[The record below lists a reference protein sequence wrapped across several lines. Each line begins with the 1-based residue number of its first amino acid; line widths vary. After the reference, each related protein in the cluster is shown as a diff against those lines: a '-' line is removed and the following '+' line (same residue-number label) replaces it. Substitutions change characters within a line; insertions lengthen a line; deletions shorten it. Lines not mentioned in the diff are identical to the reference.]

1 MNAKTTKII
10 FWIATGLLSAM
21 MLMSAGMYFFN
32 YEEVAQV
39 FDGLGHPRH
48 IIYPLGVAK
57 ILAVVAITT
66 RKNTVLTEWAYA
78 GLCFDFILAIMAHLN
93 AQDGEFVG
101 AAVALVL
108 LFTSYFMGK
117 RMALGTV

>member
-32 YEEVAQV
+32 YEEIEKV
-39 FDGLGHPRH
+39 FTGLGHPTH
-48 IIYPLGVAK
+48 IIYPLAIAK
-57 ILAVVAITT
+57 ILAVVAILT
-66 RKNTVLTEWAYA
+66 RKNTTLTEWAYA
-78 GLCFDFILAIMAHLN
+78 GLFFDFVLALMAHLN
-93 AQDGEFVG
+93 AGDGEFGG

-108 LFTSYFMGK
+108 LFTSYFTGRK
-117 RMALGTV
+117 MAVDS

>member
-32 YEEVAQV
+32 YEEVAKV
-39 FDGLGHPRH
+39 FDTVGHPRH
-48 IIYPLGVAK
+48 VIYPLAVAK

-66 RKNTVLTEWAYA
+66 RKNAALTEWAYA
-78 GLCFDFILAIMAHLN
+78 GLFFNFVLALMAHLN
-93 AQDGEFVG
+93 ANDGEFGG
-101 AAVALVL
+101 ALVALVL

-117 RMALGTV
+117 RMGASN

>member
-21 MLMSAGMYFFN
+21 MLMSGGMYFFN
-32 YEEVAQV
+32 YEEVAKT
-39 FDGLGHPRH
+39 FDIVGHPRH
-48 IIYPLGVAK
+48 VIYPLAVAK

-66 RKNTVLTEWAYA
+66 RKNATLTEWAYA
-78 GLCFDFILAIMAHLN
+78 GLFFDFVLALMAHLN
-93 AQDGEFVG
+93 AGDGQFGG
-101 AAVALVL
+101 AIVALVL

-117 RMALGTV
+117 RMTANG